1 MQKYVFSILIYG
13 YYYLEMGH
21 SMLIFRIFLFSFVIL
36 CGSLS
41 LFTESTFAQSSI
53 VNPNQTY
60 STAKMLNDIK
70 KLEQAYPGF
79 IKKEVIGKSEYGRN
93 IYAVSLGKGD
103 STVFINGSHHAREWI
118 TTNLTMNMIDKYAAA
133 YKSST
138 KINGYDVKK
147 LLNNTTIWFIPM
159 VNPDGVTLQQFGLKY
174 FPAKDHSKIIK
185 MNNGSKNFKRWKANA
200 KGVDLNRQYDANWK
214 NLESPKAPSYKNY
227 KGAKVATASETKAV
241 LSFVEKIDPEMTI
254 SYHSS
259 GQIIFWKYQQT
270 GSRYTQ
276 DYKYASKLS
285 KITGYSLVKPRS
297 TGGGF
302 GDWFNK
308 VEKKPAFTIEVS
320 PAVGETNVPLKHYS
334 KIWSQNA
341 SIGLY
346 TAQEGYKLF
355 DTRNIAAS
363 DKVTK
368 NIKEYNNTAAKLKNY
383 YSQNK
388 LTVTST
394 HRTLYDKTV
403 EEIKKQEKAIAKLP
417 AKYRTKPNAAL
428 KTTKTYRDYSL
439 AYMNEIKAG
448 DDLVSANKK
457 LTGYL
462 IAGTLNDTTIT
473 LYNNLINQITIVE
486 SKIKKMYSKDVQ
498 KIATGKYVTPANT
511 SKKNIGYDLARYEL
525 LLIMENDLNN
535 GNYNEVKAN
544 ISNYEKLFSTYSY
557 KNTERSLSNMLQAIK
572 DELLQL
578 EPEEPEQPEPIEEPG
593 DSDTAPEAI
602 EGDSAAH

>member
-1 MQKYVFSILIYG
+1 
-13 YYYLEMGH
+13 
-21 SMLIFRIFLFSFVIL
+21 MLIFRISLFSFVIL

-41 LFTESTFAQSSI
+41 LFTESAFAQSSI

-60 STAKMLNDIK
+60 STTKMLNDIK
-70 KLEQAYPGF
+70 KLEKAYPGF
-79 IKKEVIGKSEYGRN
+79 IKKVVIGKSGYGRN

-103 STVFINGSHHAREWI
+103 PTVFINGSHHAREWI

-133 YKSST
+133 YKSGT
-138 KINGYDVKK
+138 KINSYDVKK

-200 KGVDLNRQYDANWK
+200 KGVYLNRQYDANWK
-214 NLESPKAPSYKNY
+214 NLDSPKAPSYKDY

-241 LSFVEKIDPEMTI
+241 PSFFEKIDPEMTI

-285 KITGYSLVKPRS
+285 KVTGYGLVKPRS

-320 PAVGETNVPLKHYS
+320 PAVGENNVPLRNYS

-355 DTRNIAAS
+355 DKRNIAAS

-368 NIKEYNNTAAKLKNY
+368 NIKTYNNTAAKLKNY

-388 LTVTST
+388 LTVTSP
-394 HRTLYDKTV
+394 HKALYDQTV
-403 EEIKKQEKAIAKLP
+403 KEIKKQEKAIAQLP

-428 KTTKTYRDYSL
+428 KTTKTYRDNSL
-439 AYMNEIKAG
+439 AYMNGIKAG

-462 IAGTLNDTTIT
+462 NAGTLNDTTLT
-473 LYNNLINQITIVE
+473 LYNNLIYQITIVE

-498 KIATGKYVTPANT
+498 KLATTKYITPAKT

-525 LLIMENDLNN
+525 LLEMENDLNN
-535 GNYNEVKAN
+535 GFYDEVKAN
-544 ISNYEKLFSTYSY
+544 ISSYEKLISTYSY
-557 KNTERSLSNMLQAIK
+557 KNTEIRLANMLQAIK

-578 EPEEPEQPEPIEEPG
+578 EPEEPEQPEPPIVESR
-593 DSDTAPEAI
+593 DSNTDPEAI
-602 EGDSAAH
+602 EGDSAAQ